1 MQAKHEE
8 PEVREEPIQIRK
20 LKPSRYQ
27 TRHTAF
33 ESEQELQ
40 NLAMSIESV
49 GLLDPPKVRRLPEDP
64 TYFEIITG
72 HRRISAVAQYLKWN
86 EVRCQIH
93 EGLDEIGTFS
103 LALSENV
110 QRLNLSPYEEGRAY
124 LLCEKLFGLSDQ
136 EIAEQLHKS
145 KPAVMGRRQL
155 AVDANEYLKYSND
168 PRITNLFLQNF
179 NLRHRRILRK
189 VREKQNL
196 ARAVALI
203 AEGSPIR
210 QIKLFVEGA
219 RKIERRS
226 EEGETLASSS
236 RRAVTDIDN
245 FSGAILGKI
254 HKLSSESPTEARP
267 MFRQVEQMVKQLG
280 EEAKVFRRQDLKT
293 IGLDSVKQFSCANCR
308 ETFEVAR
315 RLNKDENLE
324 VFVITPKSRKLSREQ
339 QLIVFPKL

>member
-1 MQAKHEE
+1 MQAKQQE
-8 PEVREEPIQIRK
+8 PQVREEVLSIRK

-27 TRHTAF
+27 TRHVAF
-33 ESEQELQ
+33 ESDQELQ
-40 NLAMSIESV
+40 NLALSIQSV

-64 TYFEIITG
+64 EYYEIITG
-72 HRRISAVAQYLKWN
+72 HRRIRAITQYLKFN
-86 EVRCQIH
+86 EVKCQIH
-93 EGLDEIGTFS
+93 EGLDEIETFR

-136 EIAEQLHKS
+136 EIAEQLHKP

-189 VREKQNL
+189 VRDKQNL
-196 ARAVALI
+196 ARAVTLI

-219 RKIERRS
+219 RKFEHRA
-226 EEGETLASSS
+226 EEYETLASNQK
-236 RRAVTDIDN
+236 RAYTDIDT
-245 FSGAILGKI
+245 FSGAILGQI
-254 HKLSSESPTEARP
+254 HKLSSEAPVESKAK
-267 MFRQVEQMVKQLG
+267 FKQVEQMVKQLG
-280 EEAKVFRRQDLKT
+280 EEAKLFRKQDLNT
-293 IGLDSVKQFSCANCR
+293 VGLDSVKQFGCPNCR
-308 ETFEVAR
+308 QAFDVVR
-315 RLNKDENLE
+315 RFNKSENLE
-324 VFVITPKSRKLSREQ
+324 VFVITPKDRKLSKEQ